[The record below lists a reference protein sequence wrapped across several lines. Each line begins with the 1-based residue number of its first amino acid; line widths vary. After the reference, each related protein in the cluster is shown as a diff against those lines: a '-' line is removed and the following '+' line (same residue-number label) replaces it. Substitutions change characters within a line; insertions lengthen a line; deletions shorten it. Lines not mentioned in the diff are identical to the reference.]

1 MKPEPRSRPGQPWAL
16 RGPAR
21 VAAAAGLAA
30 LALLAATAGA
40 QEADT
45 PDRTAASR
53 APATLSGTLAKVR
66 ASGSIALGYRQASVP
81 FSYLNARNEPI
92 GYSIELCKALVTS
105 IEDAVNRSL
114 AIRWVPVTADN
125 RVDAVASGQVDLEC
139 GSTTSNLE
147 RQKRVAFSPIMFVAG
162 TKVMVRQDTQIR
174 SLRDLA
180 SKKVAVTAGTTNEKA
195 MRDLDRKFH
204 LGMQL
209 QVVPDH
215 SQGFAQVAGG
225 QSDAFATDDVLLYGL
240 IAENAGKAE
249 GNGGTGASPGARLQV
264 VGDYLSY
271 DPYAIMFRKDDPQL
285 AQVVRSSFQALAED
299 GEIERQ
305 YRRWFLRRLPS
316 GTSLDLPMSAQLQT
330 LIETLAAQPR

>member
-1 MKPEPRSRPGQPWAL
+1 MKPEPRSRPEQPWAL

-21 VAAAAGLAA
+21 AAAAAGVAA

-66 ASGSIALGYRQASVP
+66 ATGSIALGYRQASVP
-81 FSYLNARNEPI
+81 FSYLNARNGPI

-249 GNGGTGASPGARLQV
+249 GNGGTGASQGARLQV

-285 AQVVRSSFQALAED
+285 AQVVRASFQELAED

-330 LIETLAAQPR
+330 LIETMAVQPR

>member
-21 VAAAAGLAA
+21 VAAAAGVAA

-162 TKVMVRQDTQIR
+162 TKVMVRQDAQIR

-249 GNGGTGASPGARLQV
+249 GNGGTGASPGARFQV

>member
-21 VAAAAGLAA
+21 VAAAAGVAA

-139 GSTTSNLE
+139 GSTTSTLE

-162 TKVMVRQDTQIR
+162 TKVMVRQDAQIR

-249 GNGGTGASPGARLQV
+249 GNGGTGASPGARFQV